1 MKTHVTLSLNV
12 KVVEEFF
19 NQVPSG
25 NRSGVI
31 EALMIQYL
39 INYPQGDL
47 APKDMV
53 EVSDAL
59 TQEIK

>member
-19 NQVPSG
+19 NQVQSG
-25 NRSGVI
+25 DRSGVI

-39 INYPQGDL
+39 LNDSQGDL
-47 APKDMV
+47 TPEIIIHA
-53 EVSDAL
+53 SDVPTKEL
-59 TQEIK
+59 K

>member
-19 NQVPSG
+19 NQVQSG
-25 NRSGVI
+25 DRSGVI

-39 INYPQGDL
+39 LNDSQGDL
-47 APKDMV
+47 SP
-53 EVSDAL
+53 EIIVSDVPTKEL
-59 TQEIK
+59 K